1 MIVEINRRIRQANRC
16 RDFMMMREIK
26 SWEANLHS
34 LQTSGVL
41 HMKNGRGLWNLVIT
55 LDNHKREYKTASVN
69 SLILPLAPTQTVRLL
84 HHNVN
89 RKDGHHLTTL
99 LEASSTAAVLGS

>member
-1 MIVEINRRIRQANRC
+1 
-16 RDFMMMREIK
+16 MMREIK

-41 HMKNGRGLWNLVIT
+41 HMKYGWAT
-55 LDNHKREYKTASVN
+55 LDNHKRKHKTASVN
-69 SLILPLAPTQTVRLL
+69 SLILPLSPTQSVRLL

-89 RKDGHHLTTL
+89 RKGGHHLTTL
-99 LEASSTAAVLGS
+99 LEASSIAAVLGS

>member
-1 MIVEINRRIRQANRC
+1 
-16 RDFMMMREIK
+16 MMMREIK

-55 LDNHKREYKTASVN
+55 LDNHKRKYKTASVN
-69 SLILPLAPTQTVRLL
+69 SLILPLALKKKKNSRF
-84 HHNVN
+84 
-89 RKDGHHLTTL
+89 
-99 LEASSTAAVLGS
+99 SSNLCGITGVVWNP

>member
-34 LQTSGVL
+34 LQTFSVL
-41 HMKNGRGLWNLVIT
+41 HMKNGWGLCNLVIT
-55 LDNHKREYKTASVN
+55 LDNQKGKYKTASVN
-69 SLILPLAPTQTVRLL
+69 KQSDFTSGPNSVSPTTAP
-84 HHNVN
+84 
-89 RKDGHHLTTL
+89 
-99 LEASSTAAVLGS
+99 